1 MYRESSIPL
10 NDCRC
15 RCMSA
20 LMCRRA
26 NEQGGSI
33 NLVDDLPLHT
43 TDAPHRR
50 VGKLIE
56 GGGREVEVIG
66 LAPLAPVG
74 QLDEDGLA
82 LD

>member
-15 RCMSA
+15 RCGLA
-20 LMCRRA
+20 PICGRA

-43 TDAPHRR
+43 TDAAHRR

-66 LAPLAPVG
+66 LASLAPVG
-74 QLDEDGLA
+74 QLDEDGRA